1 MCKLLVI
8 CLQIAVWFW
17 FRHTYSYNIKK
28 FVCIILSY
36 FRGLFVSIRLKVIL
50 PFLLLTLVVAIT
62 GVYVVTRLVTS
73 SLSERLNNQL
83 RQAGIVVSDDIARQ
97 EIKHLEIA
105 RIIAFTSG
113 FAEALSAEQT
123 EIVQTLVQ
131 PLAFGLDAENFII
144 ISTAGRELTH
154 IIKNTD
160 GSLNLVQGDA
170 GAANLPIVQSLLL
183 SKAPSGLPAR
193 GLAVN
198 PLDGRYY
205 YYTAAPVTL
214 NEQFVG
220 VVLIGTSLEKLLPF
234 FRNTSLADV
243 FLYVNGGQAIGTTLV
258 TADRNPDFLGQQS
271 IAADVYN
278 AALYADGMTYG
289 GNFFVGTRGF
299 SVARGP
305 LKVGNDRLGVFAVVL
320 PLDFVIEQGVD
331 NRNLYVLLF
340 LAVGVGVILIGF
352 VVSRLIIRPLYALI
366 GASRAIA
373 SGDLSQRTGI
383 ASNDEIGILATTF
396 DSMTSRLQERTE
408 ELQRT
413 YRILEQMDRTKSSFI
428 EVSAHE
434 LRTPLTL
441 IKGYT
446 QMLQMKAANDPEM
459 EALTRGI
466 VDGSERMVEIVNS
479 MLDVSRI
486 DSKTLKMMPEMTQ
499 VGLVIL
505 RLQKTFKNALADR
518 RQTMDTEGLEI
529 LPPIYADPDLLYK
542 VFYHLIINAIKY
554 TPDGGL
560 ITISGRMVEETPG
573 KPEVEIVVSDT
584 GIGIAPQNHELIFE
598 KFFQTGEVLL
608 HSSGKTKFKGGGPGL
623 GLAIARG
630 IIEAH
635 HGRIWVESKGYD
647 EATNPGSHFY
657 IRLPVNGE
665 VKDVLTH

>member
-1 MCKLLVI
+1 M
-8 CLQIAVWFW
+8 
-17 FRHTYSYNIKK
+17 
-28 FVCIILSY
+28 
-36 FRGLFVSIRLKVIL
+36 SIRLKVIL

-62 GVYVVTRLVTS
+62 GIYVVTRLVTS

-83 RQAGIVVSDDIARQ
+83 RQAGIVVLDDIARQ
-97 EIKHLEIA
+97 EVKHLEIA
-105 RIIAFTSG
+105 RIVAFTTG
-113 FAEALSAEQT
+113 FAEALETGESDFVRA
-123 EIVQTLVQ
+123 LVQ
-131 PLAFGLDAENFII
+131 PLAFGLDAENFAVID
-144 ISTAGRELTH
+144 AQGREQAH
-154 IIKNTD
+154 ILKNAD
-160 GSLNLVQGDA
+160 GSLNVVEGDA
-170 GAANLPIVQSLLL
+170 GSGNLPIVHLLL
-183 SKAPSGLPAR
+183 QNKAPEGLPMR
-193 GLAVN
+193 GLGVN
-198 PLDGRYY
+198 PMDGRYY
-205 YYTAAPVTL
+205 YYTAAPVSFDGR
-214 NEQFVG
+214 FVG
-220 VVLIGTSLEKLLPF
+220 VVLVGTSLENLLPI

-243 FLYVNGGQAIGTTLV
+243 IIYANEGEAIDATL
-258 TADRNPDFLGQQS
+258 AAAGRSPDFLVEQS
-271 IAADVYN
+271 ITPEEYNQALLADD
-278 AALYADGMTYG
+278 LTIGE
-289 GNFFVGTRGF
+289 NFFIGARGY

-305 LKVGNDRLGVFAVVL
+305 LRVGNDRIGVLAVVL
-320 PLDFVIEQGVD
+320 PLDFVIEQGID
-331 NRNLYVLLF
+331 NRNLYVALF

-352 VVSRLIIRPLYALI
+352 IVSRLIIRPLYALI

-383 ASNDEIGILATTF
+383 ATNDEIGILATTF
-396 DSMTSRLQERTE
+396 DSMTGRLQERTS

-413 YRILEQMDRTKSSFI
+413 YHILEQMDRTKSSFI

-446 QMLQMKAANDPEM
+446 QMLQMKSANDPEM

-486 DSKTLKMMPEMTQ
+486 DSKTLKILPEMTQ

-505 RLQKTFKNALADR
+505 RLQKAFKNALIER
-518 RQTMDTEGLEI
+518 KQSLDTEGLEN
-529 LPPIYADPDLLYK
+529 LPPIHADPDLLYK

-560 ITISGRMVEETPG
+560 VTISGRTLEETPG
-573 KPEVEIVVSDT
+573 RPEVEIVVSDT
-584 GIGIAPQNHELIFE
+584 GIGIAPQNHDLIFE

-635 HGRIWVESKGYD
+635 GGRIWVESKGCD
-647 EATNPGSHFY
+647 ELTNPGSHFH
-657 IRLPVNGE
+657 IRLPVKSQVN
-665 VKDVLTH
+665 DARPQ

>member
-1 MCKLLVI
+1 M
-8 CLQIAVWFW
+8 
-17 FRHTYSYNIKK
+17 
-28 FVCIILSY
+28 
-36 FRGLFVSIRLKVIL
+36 SIRLKVIL
-50 PFLLLTLVVAIT
+50 PYLFLTLVVAIT
-62 GVYVVTRLVTS
+62 GIYVVTRLVTS

-83 RQAGIVVSDDIARQ
+83 RQAGIVVLDDMARQ
-97 EIKHLEIA
+97 EKKHLEIA
-105 RIIAFTSG
+105 RIVAFTSG
-113 FAEALSAEQT
+113 FAEAMDAGQAQV
-123 EIVQTLVQ
+123 VQSLLQ
-131 PLAFGLDAENFII
+131 PLAFGLDADNFII
-144 ISTAGRELTH
+144 ISTSGRELAH
-154 IIKNTD
+154 ILKNAD

-170 GAANLPIVQSLLL
+170 GSGTLPIVQTILESDA
-183 SKAPSGLPAR
+183 SDGLATR

-205 YYTAAPVTL
+205 YYTAAPVKF
-214 NEQFVG
+214 NDRFVG
-220 VVLIGTSLEKLLPF
+220 VVLVGTSLEKLMPI

-243 FLYVNGGQAIGTTLV
+243 FIYVNDGQAIATTMV
-258 TADRNPDFLGQQS
+258 AMDRSPEFLGQQS
-271 IAADVYN
+271 IAPEVYQ
-278 AALYADGMTYG
+278 AALLSDDVTYG
-289 GNFFVGTRGF
+289 ENFFVGTRGY

-305 LKVGNDRLGVFAVVL
+305 IKVLNDRIGVFAVVL
-320 PLDFVIEQGVD
+320 PLDFVIEQGIG

-340 LAVGVGVILIGF
+340 LAVGVGVVLIGF

-366 GASRAIA
+366 NVSRAIA

-383 ASNDEIGILATTF
+383 ATNDEIGILATTF
-396 DSMTSRLQERTE
+396 DSMTVRLQERTE

-446 QMLQMKAANDPEM
+446 QMLQIKAANDPEM

-466 VDGSERMVEIVNS
+466 VDGAERMTEIVNS

-505 RLQKTFKNALADR
+505 RLQKTFKNALIER
-518 RQTMDTEGLEI
+518 RLTMDTEGLET

-560 ITISGRMVEETPG
+560 ITISGRTIEETPG

-647 EATNPGSHFY
+647 EATNPGSHFH
-657 IRLPVNGE
+657 IRLPVNSE
-665 VKDVLTH
+665 VVDARAQ